1 MELTTIIKQSTPDIN
16 LFNKGLIKE
25 TGKSIKQF
33 KAIANCRVYDK
44 ERRREYTHNKWLL
57 EQTTVMNNIYKD
69 DVYYSLYL
77 ITTG

>member
-1 MELTTIIKQSTPDIN
+1 MELTTIIKQSTPDIT
-16 LFNKGLIKE
+16 LFNDRLIKE

-44 ERRREYTHNKWLL
+44 ENRREYSHNKWLL
-57 EQTTVMNNIYKD
+57 EQTTVYNNTHN

-77 ITTG
+77 RTTI